1 MEKVIDCMGMGCP
14 LPVVNAKKAVE
25 EFTEDGRL
33 TVQVDNETAM
43 KNLTKFAASRNF
55 EVSSTKKGENA
66 YEVTMLVKK
75 ATCEEAEKEKAGG
88 RQGGVTVV
96 LAANTMG
103 TGEEKLG
110 KALMKAF
117 IFALTS
123 QDELPEY
130 IVCYNTGAYLTTEGS
145 DSLADLKNLEAAGV
159 KIMTCGT
166 CLDYYQIKD
175 KLAVGTVSNM
185 YEIVE
190 TQMRSALIIRP

>member
-75 ATCEEAEKEKAGG
+75 ASCEEVEQEKAGG

-96 LAANTMG
+96 LSANTMG

-117 IFALTS
+117 IFALLQHRCLFNNGGIGLPCRS
-123 QDELPEY
+123 QES
-130 IVCYNTGAYLTTEGS
+130 GS
-145 DSLADLKNLEAAGV
+145 GGSEDHDLRHLSGLLSDQ
-159 KIMTCGT
+159 G
-166 CLDYYQIKD
+166 
-175 KLAVGTVSNM
+175 
-185 YEIVE
+185 
-190 TQMRSALIIRP
+190 

>member
-33 TVQVDNETAM
+33 TVQVDNETAV

-55 EVSSTKKGENA
+55 EVSSMKKGENA
-66 YEVTMLVKK
+66 YDVTMLVRK

-96 LAANTMG
+96 LSANTMG

-110 KALMKAF
+110 VDEGLHFCAHESGRVAGIYCLLQHRCLLNNGGIGF
-117 IFALTS
+117 PCRS
-123 QDELPEY
+123 QESGSGWREDHDLWYLSGLLPDQ
-130 IVCYNTGAYLTTEGS
+130 G
-145 DSLADLKNLEAAGV
+145 
-159 KIMTCGT
+159 
-166 CLDYYQIKD
+166 
-175 KLAVGTVSNM
+175 
-185 YEIVE
+185 
-190 TQMRSALIIRP
+190 

>member
-75 ATCEEAEKEKAGG
+75 ASCEEVEQEKAGG

-96 LAANTMG
+96 LSANTMG

-123 QDELPEY
+123 QD
-130 IVCYNTGAYLTTEGS
+130 
-145 DSLADLKNLEAAGV
+145 
-159 KIMTCGT
+159 
-166 CLDYYQIKD
+166 
-175 KLAVGTVSNM
+175 
-185 YEIVE
+185 
-190 TQMRSALIIRP
+190 